1 MKPADLKQFKQRGE
15 KITCLTAYDASL
27 AKLMDSC
34 EIDLILVGDS
44 LGMVVQGEKSTR
56 TVSVSEMVYH
66 TKAVAKNCN
75 QVLVIADMPYQSYE
89 EPSMALENAKILIDA
104 GAQMVKLE
112 GGAERQAVVETL
124 IENGIPV
131 CAHLGLQPQKVK
143 KASDYKVQGKNLV
156 GAKTIIEDAL
166 LLESLGVDAL
176 VLECIPSSLAKLV
189 SEQLSIPTIGIGAG
203 IDCDGQVLVCY
214 DMLGITQGKLPR
226 FVRDFTLGYSSIP
239 MAIKAFAQA
248 VKNQSFPSEK
258 ESY

>member
-1 MKPADLKQFKQRGE
+1 MKHADLKQFKQRGE

-27 AKLMDSC
+27 AKLMDNC
-34 EIDLILVGDS
+34 DIDLILVGDS

-66 TKAVAKNCN
+66 TKAVAKVCD
-75 QVLVIADMPYQSYE
+75 QALVIADMPYQSYE
-89 EPSMALENAKILIDA
+89 GPSMTLANAKLLIDA

-112 GGAERQAVVETL
+112 GGAERQEVVEAL
-124 IENGIPV
+124 IENGISV
-131 CAHLGLQPQKVK
+131 CAHLGLQPQKVNT
-143 KASDYKVQGKNLV
+143 AGDYKVQGRDQSS
-156 GAKTIIEDAL
+156 AKIIVEDAL
-166 LLESLGVDAL
+166 LLESLGVAAL

-189 SEQLSIPTIGIGAG
+189 SEQLFIPTIGIGAG
-203 IDCDGQVLVCY
+203 KDCDGQVQVCY

-226 FVRDFTLGYSSIP
+226 FVRDFTVDNASIL
-239 MAIKAFAQA
+239 MAIKAFVQA

>member
-1 MKPADLKQFKQRGE
+1 MKPADLIQLKQRGE

-27 AKLMDSC
+27 AKLMDDC
-34 EIDLILVGDS
+34 DLDLILVGDS

-56 TVSVSEMVYH
+56 TVSMPEMIYH
-66 TKAVAKNCN
+66 TKAVAKACD
-75 QVLVIADMPYQSYE
+75 QALVVADMPYQSYE
-89 EPSMALENAKILIDA
+89 DPLMTLENAKLLIAA

-112 GGAERQAVVETL
+112 GGAERQEVVEAL
-124 IENGIPV
+124 IGSGIAV

-143 KASDYKVQGKNLV
+143 AAGDYKVQGRDQS
-156 GAKTIIEDAL
+156 GAKRIVEDAL
-166 LLESLGVDAL
+166 LLESLGVDVL

-189 SEQLSIPTIGIGAG
+189 SDQISIPTIGIGAG
-203 IDCDGQVLVCY
+203 KDCDGQVLVCY

-226 FVRDFTLGYSSIP
+226 FVRDFTADSPSIP
-239 MAIKAFAQA
+239 AAIKAFVGA

>member
-1 MKPADLKQFKQRGE
+1 MKISDLKQFKQRGE

-27 AKLMDSC
+27 AQLMDSC

-56 TVSVSEMVYH
+56 TVSMSDMVYH
-66 TKAVAKNCN
+66 TMAVAKSCD
-75 QVLVIADMPYQSYE
+75 QALVIADMPYQSYE
-89 EPSMALENAKILIDA
+89 EVSTALENGKLLIDA

-112 GGAERQAVVETL
+112 GGVERQRVVEAL
-124 IENGIPV
+124 REIGIPV
-131 CAHLGLQPQKVK
+131 CGHLGLQPQKVK
-143 KASDYKVQGKNLV
+143 KASDYKVQGKDLV
-156 GAKTIIEDAL
+156 GAKTIIEEAL
-166 LLESLGVDAL
+166 LLESLGVDVI

-203 IDCDGQVLVCY
+203 KDCDGQVLVCY

-226 FVRDFTLGYSSIP
+226 FVRDFTVGNTRIH
-239 MAIKAFAQA
+239 MAIKAFIQA